1 MKILIE
7 IEADG
12 FVQAYQAVNRLR
24 FFGCQILKVET
35 DDAVF
40 EFDESKEEFKVNK
53 LFSENFGK
61 KKKGVTV
68 EIEEKEV
75 EDGI

>member
-24 FFGCQILKVET
+24 FFGVDVLKVET
-35 DDAVF
+35 DDAIF
-40 EFDESKEEFKVNK
+40 LIDETKEETKVNK

-61 KKKGVTV
+61 KKEPTI
-68 EIEEKEV
+68 EIEPIDLGKEQ
-75 EDGI
+75 

>member
-24 FFGCQILKVET
+24 FFGVQINKVET

-40 EFDESKEEFKVNK
+40 VIDETKEERKVNK
-53 LFSENFGK
+53 LFSEKFGK
-61 KKKGVTV
+61 KEPTI
-68 EIEEKEV
+68 EIEPIGGEEK
-75 EDGI
+75 

>member
-24 FFGCQILKVET
+24 FFGVQVLKVET
-35 DDAVF
+35 EDAVF
-40 EFDESKEEFKVNK
+40 EIDESKEEMRVDKV
-53 LFSENFGK
+53 FSEKFGVAK
-61 KKKGVTV
+61 EPTI
-68 EIEEKEV
+68 EIEPIEKGKEQ
-75 EDGI
+75 